1 MGKSRA
7 TFLAEVPP
15 LEMSPWGDE
24 CEDHGQTNKECWQY
38 NLTHQPLLVTLGVME
53 PLDGERCDVFHCQ
66 PPARDPRHGLA
77 RVALPR
83 QHLLIHILRGNLGV
97 CFL

>member
-1 MGKSRA
+1 MS
-7 TFLAEVPP
+7 VNQHVQP
-15 LEMSPWGDE
+15 LSSQP
-24 CEDHGQTNKECWQY
+24 H
-38 NLTHQPLLVTLGVME
+38 LTHQPLLVTLGVME

-66 PPARDPRHGLA
+66 PPTRDPRHGLA

-97 CFL
+97 WKNYAYLEDESKK